1 MGRDTDHRRQLTE
14 LTRSLEESERTFTEL
29 TEHLE
34 QCVWIKDPSAFQT
47 GRMAFVSSAF
57 ETIFG
62 VTPESLHDRPLRLF
76 ELVVPEDQERFKEAN
91 ALQFERRYDVEYR
104 IRRPD
109 GAVRWIRSRASPI
122 RDAEGR
128 IIKLVGVSE
137 DITERK
143 AAENRIRELNRRLE
157 RMYRREQEL
166 SRTDPLTGL
175 GNRTRYEEAVDRL
188 LKRSRRE
195 ASKAGQARPLAL
207 ILIDVDHFKQIN
219 DAHGHA
225 TGDLCLQR
233 VAEVLQACVREV
245 DVSTRPGGDEFAVL
259 LPNTSLNEAARVAAR
274 ICDELGAQELTPTGS
289 DDDAV
294 RVTLSGSFG
303 VAATDGLG
311 DETPA
316 ALYERADA
324 ALYQAKGLG
333 RGRVEVAR
341 ADGEPLSSRGS
352 IKRER

>member
-1 MGRDTDHRRQLTE
+1 MGRDTDHHRQLTE

-34 QCVWIKDPSAFQT
+34 QCVWIKDPSAART

-62 VTPESLHDRPLRLF
+62 LTPESLHDRPQRLF
-76 ELVVPEDQERFKEAN
+76 ELILPEDQDRFKEAN
-91 ALQFERRYDVEYR
+91 ERQFEQRYDVEYR
-104 IRRPD
+104 ITRASD
-109 GAVRWIRSRASPI
+109 GAVRWIWSRASPI

-157 RMYRREQEL
+157 RMYRREQEM

-175 GNRTRYEEAVDRL
+175 GNRKRYEEALDRL
-188 LKRSRRE
+188 LKRTRRA
-195 ASKAGQARPLAL
+195 ASKAGQARWLAL

-233 VAEVLQACVREV
+233 VAAVLQACVREV

-259 LPNTSLNEAARVAAR
+259 LPNTSLAEAERVAKR
-274 ICDELGAQELTPTGS
+274 ICEELGTQDLSHQADSAAEEL
-289 DDDAV
+289 
-294 RVTLSGSFG
+294 TLSGSFG
-303 VAATDGLG
+303 VAATDGLS
-311 DETPA
+311 DEAPGG
-316 ALYERADA
+316 LYERADG
-324 ALYQAKGLG
+324 ALYRAKAAG

-341 ADGEPLSSRGS
+341 SDGGR
-352 IKRER
+352 